1 MFGWARRFGVRT
13 VAVVVGAAVLTSTL
27 GALPAEADEPLF
39 IPWTDLL
46 PSFTTGYQPS
56 ASNDCNAGR
65 ISCVDSAI
73 REMDR
78 RYDPLAEAC
87 DHNAVFALTYLRTTE
102 EYRRSATAE
111 GFFSDPAFIN
121 HQDAVFAR
129 YYFDAWDSY
138 RRGDL
143 AATAP
148 AWQIAFRTADQRKVA
163 AIGNLLLGMSAHVNR
178 DLPMVLAD
186 IGLVKPDGSSRKPDH
201 DKVNQ
206 FLNLVM
212 EPLIDEVA
220 ARFDPTVDDAQLD
233 GTTLDETGMLQL
245 LAGWR
250 EQAWRSAEA
259 IVNAPTAQDRA
270 AVLAGIERMASI
282 EANLIVA
289 ATAYSS
295 LDVQSAL
302 GQLSLLG
309 ADPAATLQAQLDHTA
324 NVVRGVLGTLLT
336 SGRTNRDRYCTSQ
349 G

>member
-1 MFGWARRFGVRT
+1 MSGLVRRFGVRS
-13 VAVVVGAAVLTSTL
+13 VAVVVGAAVVAGTL
-27 GALPAEADEPLF
+27 GASPAGAEDPLF

-46 PSFTTGYQPS
+46 PSFTSGYDPS
-56 ASNDCNAGR
+56 SSNDCNAGR
-65 ISCVDSAI
+65 ISCVDSVI

-78 RYDPLAEAC
+78 RFEPLAEAC

-102 EYRRSATAE
+102 EYRRSATAD

-138 RRGDL
+138 RKDDL
-143 AATAP
+143 VATPAA
-148 AWQIAFRTADQRKVA
+148 WRVAFRNADQRKVA

-220 ARFDPTVDDAQLD
+220 ARFDPTVDDGQID
-233 GTTLDETGMLQL
+233 GTTMDETAMLQL

-250 EQAWRSAEA
+250 EQAWRNAEA
-259 IVNAPTAQDRA
+259 IVNAPTTEDRA
-270 AVLAGIERMASI
+270 AVLAGIERMATI
-282 EANLIVA
+282 EANLIVV

-295 LDVQSAL
+295 VDVQSAL
-302 GQLSLLG
+302 DQLVLLG
-309 ADPAATLQAQLDHTA
+309 ADPAAMLQAQLDHSVNA
-324 NVVRGVLGTLLT
+324 ARGLLGTLLS
-336 SGRTNRDRYCTSQ
+336 SGATNRDRYCSAH